1 MYAVKNGPLL
11 TVAAATALVSLLAA
25 APPAHAGDGDRL
37 GTRCEHGVTLAL
49 LGRTA
54 QAESLFV
61 SLLAES
67 PGDARALN
75 NLGNIRF
82 LCGEPDVAAAFY
94 AMAAARDTADAGILL
109 NRATSLMVQG
119 EAAES
124 WKEAA
129 RAIRLA
135 GGLAAAAQLLGLE
148 RIAASEGADKAAHA
162 PAVSGQE
169 VRAMLLRA
177 LESVPPGSADSS
189 GAAGSDSLRAA
200 QGDSA
205 GVNAAGGPASTT
217 PAPRAQV
224 WRTAG
229 PRASEAEASPDILY
243 WKR

>member
-1 MYAVKNGPLL
+1 MASVQSRLL
-11 TVAAATALVSLLAA
+11 RPTEVATTLAILLIGAA
-25 APPAHAGDGDRL
+25 PAHADDVDRL
-37 GTRCEHGVTLAL
+37 RNRCEHGVTLAL

-67 PGDARALN
+67 PGDAGALN

-109 NRATSLMVQG
+109 NRATALMVQG

-124 WKEAA
+124 RKEAA

-148 RIAASEGADKAAHA
+148 RIDAPDGADKAAHA
-162 PAVSGQE
+162 PAVSGEE
-169 VRAMLLRA
+169 VRAMLARA
-177 LESVPPGSADSS
+177 LENVPPGSADSS
-189 GAAGSDSLRAA
+189 GTAGSDSLRAA
-200 QGDSA
+200 QGDSTI
-205 GVNAAGGPASTT
+205 VSAAGRPASTP

-229 PRASEAEASPDILY
+229 PRASEAGASPDILY